1 MRKALGMFLLL
12 AVANFASAAGNGPGA
27 VRKQAEASLLVTGT
41 IAIEA
46 DGSVS
51 AVDLDSPEKLPKGI
65 AAFVGGS
72 AADWHFEPVLADGKP
87 VAVRTKMSVRLV
99 GKSAGKG
106 QMTVSIRGA
115 EFGDYQARP
124 EAERITGRK
133 MTPPGYPESAV
144 QVGAQGTVYL
154 LIRIASDGSVRDVA
168 TEQVN
173 LRIIASEPQMNLFRN
188 QFART
193 AAAAARRWTF
203 KPPTQGEDARQAQW
217 VVRVP
222 VDFTFGDKR
231 EYGQWE
237 AYVPGPR
244 ERIAWAQQDDPAFS
258 PDALPDGGIY
268 LAGSKGPKLLTPLTE
283 G

>member
-1 MRKALGMFLLL
+1 
-12 AVANFASAAGNGPGA
+12 
-27 VRKQAEASLLVTGT
+27 
-41 IAIEA
+41 
-46 DGSVS
+46 
-51 AVDLDSPEKLPKGI
+51 
-65 AAFVGGS
+65 
-72 AADWHFEPVLADGKP
+72 
-87 VAVRTKMSVRLV
+87 MSVRLV
-99 GKSAGKG
+99 GKSAGKD

-133 MTPPGYPESAV
+133 MTPPSYPESAA

-154 LIRIASDGSVRDVA
+154 LVRIAPDGSVSDVA

-193 AAAAARRWTF
+193 ATVAARRWTF
-203 KPPTQGEDARQAQW
+203 KPPSQGEDARQTQW

-222 VDFTFGDKR
+222 VDFTFGEKR
-231 EYGQWE
+231 KYGQWE

-283 G
+283 S

>member
-1 MRKALGMFLLL
+1 MKWIL
-12 AVANFASAAGNGPGA
+12 AATLVVLSFAAFAAGKGPGA

-46 DGSVS
+46 DGSVT
-51 AVDLDSPEKLPKGI
+51 AVDLDSPEKLPQGI
-65 AAFVGGS
+65 AAFVGSS
-72 AADWHFEPVLADGKP
+72 AANWRFEPILDDGGKP
-87 VAVRTKMSVRLV
+87 AAVRTKMSVRLV

-124 EAERITGRK
+124 EAERITGSK
-133 MTPPGYPESAV
+133 MTPPGYPESAA

-154 LIRIASDGSVRDVA
+154 LVRVAPDGSVSEVA

-193 AAAAARRWTF
+193 ATAAARRWTF
-203 KPPTQGEDARQAQW
+203 KPPTQGKDAQQTQW

-222 VDFTFGDKR
+222 VDFTFRDKR

-283 G
+283 S